1 MDITQEF
8 LKEHF
13 ECQDGH
19 LIIKKTNA
27 IKTETP
33 LTKSHRYHRTIIK
46 GKVYSIHRLVFLY
59 HHGYLSKQIDH
70 IDGNKLNNNI
80 ANLRV
85 ANNSVNM
92 MNRGVMRNN
101 TSGCKGVFWDKE
113 FSKWRVAIGVNKKLK
128 SFGRFVDKE
137 LADLVAVMAR
147 EKYHKEY
154 ANHGV

>member
-1 MDITQEF
+1 MITQERLRELF
-8 LKEHF
+8 VY
-13 ECQDGH
+13 QDGN
-19 LIIKKTNA
+19 LLRNGKIAGSINTKGYCIICVDYKLYKA
-27 IKTETP
+27 
-33 LTKSHRYHRTIIK
+33 
-46 GKVYSIHRLVFLY
+46 HRLVFLY

-70 IDGNKLNNNI
+70 IDGNKLNNDI
-80 ANLRV
+80 TNLRA

>member
-1 MDITQEF
+1 MITQQRLRELF
-8 LKEHF
+8 VYQNGNLFRYGKIAGSVNKRGY
-13 ECQDGH
+13 CCIYVDGK
-19 LIIKKTNA
+19 IYKA
-27 IKTETP
+27 
-33 LTKSHRYHRTIIK
+33 
-46 GKVYSIHRLVFLY
+46 HRLVFLY